1 MELKKVTNQNLWDVV
16 NLKVKSDQKEYVA
29 DNATSL
35 LEAYATQNEG
45 EKVETFAVYEKDNL
59 VGFAMINFN
68 VCNWEGAPKVARNNY
83 CLWRFM
89 IDQKYQDQGLGRAA
103 LNKIIDY
110 AKTNPLGKGRQMYL
124 SYVPGN
130 TYAEKLYRDFGF
142 VANGE
147 KDEEEIVLVL
157 DLEK

>member
-59 VGFAMINFN
+59 VGFI
-68 VCNWEGAPKVARNNY
+68 
-83 CLWRFM
+83 
-89 IDQKYQDQGLGRAA
+89 QLGRCT
-103 LNKIIDY
+103 K
-110 AKTNPLGKGRQMYL
+110 
-124 SYVPGN
+124 SCS
-130 TYAEKLYRDFGF
+130 
-142 VANGE
+142 
-147 KDEEEIVLVL
+147 
-157 DLEK
+157 